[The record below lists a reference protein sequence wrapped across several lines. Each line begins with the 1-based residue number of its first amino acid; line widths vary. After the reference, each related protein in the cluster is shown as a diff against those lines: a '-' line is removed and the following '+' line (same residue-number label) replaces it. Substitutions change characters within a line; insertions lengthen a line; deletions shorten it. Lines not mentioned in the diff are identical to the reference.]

1 MNIPRAI
8 FLCCARCVVAFFIGG
23 IANVS
28 AFSGEAAFAGC
39 YAHWSN
45 SELVMGNSLIERKW
59 NIYHGRLVATAF
71 RDLKTGYQWISEM
84 APAPTQLS
92 ASTFTNQNTKNII
105 DAQVRQL
112 SPVSAKA
119 LVVNIVASGEATVH
133 YNLTLFPLAQGID
146 INCFGSSGDNYG
158 TNDAKALKKTSD
170 TPTGYEKPDSNT
182 TIVDSG
188 DSLEDLILAPQH
200 LRLTQVNLMDQTD
213 RHNELVSEREW
224 LLMKNEQPI
233 FARGNL
239 FIIEDVITGN
249 GLIFL
254 KEAPLPD
261 SRPLKNDFDFIANPG
276 AKRFQLCGHGYPF
289 VVLAYHGSR
298 IGRIEALQNY
308 QRQVREYDS
317 ARDGLFLSNTW
328 GDRSQDSRINE
339 KFMEREILA
348 GARLGVDVIQMD
360 DGWQQGRSANSANGK
375 GSWAGFWATNQHFWN
390 VNSQRFPNG
399 ISNLVES
406 ANEHGMKFGL
416 WYAPDSSGNF
426 TNWERDADQV
436 LHFWRTEGIRYFK
449 FDSINIASPLA
460 QDNLGHLFR
469 RVLDKSGGEIVVDL
483 DVTAGIRPGYF
494 GAMKVGP
501 IFVENRYTDF
511 HRYWPHQTLRN
522 LWQLAQYIDPLR
534 LRMEFLNNERN
545 TNQYANDPLAPSAY
559 SPDCLFATVMCANP
573 LGWFEASN
581 LSSNYIESVS
591 NLVRIW
597 NQNRSELQSGNM
609 IPIGSVPDGV
619 NWTGFASVSSGRSS
633 GFLLVF
639 RELDRSA
646 DWQSD
651 VSMFANPLR
660 KLTVL
665 AGDGTA
671 NIVDGKPNVHI
682 NNPLGYLWL
691 RVDAGGV
698 GQ

>member
-1 MNIPRAI
+1 
-8 FLCCARCVVAFFIGG
+8 
-23 IANVS
+23 
-28 AFSGEAAFAGC
+28 
-39 YAHWSN
+39 
-45 SELVMGNSLIERKW
+45 
-59 NIYHGRLVATAF
+59 
-71 RDLKTGYQWISEM
+71 
-84 APAPTQLS
+84 
-92 ASTFTNQNTKNII
+92 
-105 DAQVRQL
+105 
-112 SPVSAKA
+112 
-119 LVVNIVASGEATVH
+119 
-133 YNLTLFPLAQGID
+133 
-146 INCFGSSGDNYG
+146 
-158 TNDAKALKKTSD
+158 
-170 TPTGYEKPDSNT
+170 
-182 TIVDSG
+182 
-188 DSLEDLILAPQH
+188 
-200 LRLTQVNLMDQTD
+200 
-213 RHNELVSEREW
+213 
-224 LLMKNEQPI
+224 
-233 FARGNL
+233 
-239 FIIEDVITGN
+239 
-249 GLIFL
+249 
-254 KEAPLPD
+254 
-261 SRPLKNDFDFIANPG
+261 
-276 AKRFQLCGHGYPF
+276 
-289 VVLAYHGSR
+289 
-298 IGRIEALQNY
+298 
-308 QRQVREYDS
+308 
-317 ARDGLFLSNTW
+317 
-328 GDRSQDSRINE
+328 
-339 KFMEREILA
+339 
-348 GARLGVDVIQMD
+348 
-360 DGWQQGRSANSANGK
+360 
-375 GSWAGFWATNQHFWN
+375 
-390 VNSQRFPNG
+390 
-399 ISNLVES
+399 
-406 ANEHGMKFGL
+406 
-416 WYAPDSSGNF
+416 
-426 TNWERDADQV
+426 
-436 LHFWRTEGIRYFK
+436 
-449 FDSINIASPLA
+449 
-460 QDNLGHLFR
+460 
-469 RVLDKSGGEIVVDL
+469 
-483 DVTAGIRPGYF
+483 
-494 GAMKVGP
+494 MKVGP